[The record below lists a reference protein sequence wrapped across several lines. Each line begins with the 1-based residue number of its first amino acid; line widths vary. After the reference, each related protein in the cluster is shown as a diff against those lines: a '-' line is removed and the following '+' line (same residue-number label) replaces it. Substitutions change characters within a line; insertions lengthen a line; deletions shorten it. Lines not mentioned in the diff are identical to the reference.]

1 MLLLNLI
8 FFSLSGVNLSR
19 YVLNSSGKIS
29 KQSLEISSSF
39 SKVPS
44 ENVLNLTFYSS
55 DIYLLQC
62 RTKNNHEY
70 FMMVRDASFQG
81 HWSHKAFWSVCYN
94 MVNAWST
101 EALMLGFVPSYG
113 IGRFSSLWSSDKVL
127 FIAFIFWPLGFTT
140 IIIWNCFYKL

>member
-29 KQSLEISSSF
+29 KQSFEISSSF

-55 DIYLLQC
+55 DIYLLQ
-62 RTKNNHEY
+62 
-70 FMMVRDASFQG
+70 M
-81 HWSHKAFWSVCYN
+81 
-94 MVNAWST
+94 
-101 EALMLGFVPSYG
+101 
-113 IGRFSSLWSSDKVL
+113 
-127 FIAFIFWPLGFTT
+127 
-140 IIIWNCFYKL
+140 